1 MSRMKPQPV
10 KKANPFAS
18 LGMVQKAKS
27 VPQTRNVA
35 AAKPA
40 MPLPGMRIGGATS
53 LGMIQKQ
60 KSTPKT
66 RSVPAAKPSM
76 PAPPSGF
83 RKGGSTKRKM
93 SKKY

>member
-18 LGMVQKAKS
+18 LGMVKKAKS

-40 MPLPGMRIGGATS
+40 MPLP
-53 LGMIQKQ
+53 
-60 KSTPKT
+60 
-66 RSVPAAKPSM
+66 
-76 PAPPSGF
+76 PSGF